1 MSTLASILNHK
12 YQSEYNL
19 ELLDANSAKTNIKD
33 DDVKLKIK
41 NEGFNPDE
49 DLETQIKDKISQI
62 DEEVVTL
69 KGKGGYFGWTK
80 DDHNVFLKT

>member
-1 MSTLASILNHK
+1 MSTLASILNQK

-69 KGKGGYFGWTK
+69 KGKGG
-80 DDHNVFLKT
+80 

>member
-1 MSTLASILNHK
+1 MSALASILNQK

-19 ELLDANSAKTNIKD
+19 ELSNVNSAKNNIKD

-69 KGKGGYFGWTK
+69 KGKGG
-80 DDHNVFLKT
+80 

>member
-69 KGKGGYFGWTK
+69 KGKGG
-80 DDHNVFLKT
+80 